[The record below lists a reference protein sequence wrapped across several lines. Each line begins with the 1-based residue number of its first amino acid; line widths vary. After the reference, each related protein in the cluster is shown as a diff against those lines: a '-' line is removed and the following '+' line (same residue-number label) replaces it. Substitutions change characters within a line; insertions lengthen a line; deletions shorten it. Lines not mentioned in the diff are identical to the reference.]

1 LTNFLLISY
10 EYPPYGGGGGRA
22 MSFIAQ
28 ELVRTGHEVTVLTG
42 GGCKARDLEPRD
54 SGVAIVRVGSARK
67 KQDSATIFEMLSFCI
82 HSMPYILCSD
92 RKKTTAIIAFF
103 LFPTGPI
110 ALALKLRW
118 GIPYVI
124 SLRGGD
130 VPGNEPRLNR
140 LHQFLYLARRA
151 IYKNAKHVVANS
163 QDLAN
168 TARKYDNIAIEII
181 PNGIDTKFFCQDR
194 SLESACKRPGKQ
206 INFLFIGRFQRQK
219 RVPEL
224 LKELIRIRKVHNLDF
239 VLTLVGD
246 GPDKLVI
253 DHQIRRLQ
261 NSSWIHRAGWQDGI
275 RVREFYW
282 RADCLLN
289 LSSYEGLPNT
299 VMEAMACG
307 VAVIASDI
315 GPHRDLIKEGE
326 TGFLVSPEDFETLE
340 KRIVLCSSNRCL
352 LGKIGN
358 NARQKIKEKMNWAQV
373 AGAYEKL
380 AIGSLTR

>member
-1 LTNFLLISY
+1 
-10 EYPPYGGGGGRA
+10 

-28 ELVRTGHEVTVLTG
+28 ELVGTGHEVTVLTG
-42 GGCKARDLEPRD
+42 GGCKGRGPESRE
-54 SGVAIVRVGSARK
+54 SGITIVRVGSARK
-67 KQDSATIFEMLSFCI
+67 KQGSATIFEMFSFCV
-82 HSMPYILCSD
+82 HSIPFILCLD
-92 RKKTTAIIAFF
+92 RKTITAIIAFF

-118 GIPYVI
+118 GIPYII

-130 VPGNEPRLNR
+130 VPGNELRLNR
-140 LHQFLYLARRA
+140 LHQLLYPVRRA
-151 IYKNAKHVVANS
+151 IYKNAKHIVANS

-168 TARKYDNIAIEII
+168 TARKHDNIAIEII

-194 SLESACKRPGKQ
+194 SLENACKKPRRP
-206 INFLFIGRFQRQK
+206 INFLFIGRFQTQK

-224 LKELIRIRKVHNLDF
+224 LKALIRIRKVHNLDF

-246 GPDKLVI
+246 GPDKQVI
-253 DHQIRRLQ
+253 DHLIKGSQ
-261 NSSWIHRAGWQDGI
+261 SACWIHRAGWQDTI

-315 GPHRDLIKEGE
+315 GPHRDLINEGE
-326 TGFLVSPEDFETLE
+326 TGFLISAGDFKTLE
-340 KRIVLCSSNRCL
+340 KRIVLCSSDRYL
-352 LGKIGN
+352 LGKIGK
-358 NARQKIKEKMNWAQV
+358 NASQKIKEKMNWAQV